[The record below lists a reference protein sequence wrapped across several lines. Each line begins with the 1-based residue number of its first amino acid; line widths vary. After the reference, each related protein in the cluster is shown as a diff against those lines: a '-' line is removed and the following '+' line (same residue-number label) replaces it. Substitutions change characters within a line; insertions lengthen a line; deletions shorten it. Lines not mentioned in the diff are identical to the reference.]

1 MGVGRD
7 GRVIDL
13 HVLTGRE
20 GGRRT
25 GVEHSSRVE
34 SEGTH
39 GSCPLAPQ
47 RSDVC
52 RLSLPGPEV
61 ATARVPF
68 TKNETADPGG
78 PYPGIDRAPPAP
90 RRWAWRPPAP
100 ASPREGLPS
109 VNRLSVRRLHTQL
122 YSDTADAY
130 TLYVRE
136 CGVDRPTP
144 GGSQCPKTLATDH
157 LLGKEKWPTRVGD
170 YVKKRGAGSE
180 VG

>member
-1 MGVGRD
+1 MGRD

-78 PYPGIDRAPPAP
+78 PYPGIEGP
-90 RRWAWRPPAP
+90 RGC
-100 ASPREGLPS
+100 GLI
-109 VNRLSVRRLHTQL
+109 L
-122 YSDTADAY
+122 
-130 TLYVRE
+130 
-136 CGVDRPTP
+136 
-144 GGSQCPKTLATDH
+144 
-157 LLGKEKWPTRVGD
+157 W
-170 YVKKRGAGSE
+170 
-180 VG
+180 